1 MAAAVLTSSILRIKA
16 SSSAFSKSRRVRRP
30 QNVDGDLFVDNTCID
45 CDTCRWMAPE
55 IFKRQDGMSAVLQ
68 QPTCHEE
75 RIRALQALLSCPTN
89 SIHTEQPPRDI
100 LAVHKTFP
108 SPINEDKIQGV
119 YHCGYHSEKSYGA
132 TSYFVQ
138 RPEGN
143 ILIDSPRYTE
153 RLASNIKKMGGV
165 RFMFLTHRDD
175 VADHDKWSKELGC
188 SRIIHSEEVC
198 DSTADVE
205 IKLEGNGPWTL
216 GSDITL
222 IHTPGHTKGS
232 VCLLDK
238 TRRILFT
245 VTEQLK
251 SVQKLVELDFEWIL
265 PGHGRRAS
273 FKNAQEKDSSLKAF
287 LAARGFQG

>member
-30 QNVDGDLFVDNTCID
+30 QNVDGDLFV
-45 CDTCRWMAPE
+45 
-55 IFKRQDGMSAVLQ
+55 
-68 QPTCHEE
+68 
-75 RIRALQALLSCPTN
+75 
-89 SIHTEQPPRDI
+89 
-100 LAVHKTFP
+100 
-108 SPINEDKIQGV
+108 
-119 YHCGYHSEKSYGA
+119 
-132 TSYFVQ
+132 
-138 RPEGN
+138 
-143 ILIDSPRYTE
+143 
-153 RLASNIKKMGGV
+153 
-165 RFMFLTHRDD
+165 
-175 VADHDKWSKELGC
+175 
-188 SRIIHSEEVC
+188 
-198 DSTADVE
+198 ADVE

-245 VTEQLK
+245 GDHLLMDEFGWSILDQYNWFSVTEQLK

-273 FKNAQEKDSSLKAF
+273 FQNAQEKDTSFKAF